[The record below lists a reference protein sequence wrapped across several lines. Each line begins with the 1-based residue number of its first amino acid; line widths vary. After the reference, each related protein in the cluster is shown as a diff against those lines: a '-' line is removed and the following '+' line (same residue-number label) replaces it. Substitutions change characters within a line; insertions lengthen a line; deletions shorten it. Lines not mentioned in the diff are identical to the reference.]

1 MPGSG
6 NVLIDA
12 IAGIGWL
19 GRGGNNNITYYFN
32 NSLGFHN
39 WTATEKAAYQA
50 ALQQFAN
57 VANIT
62 IQEVFSPVGADMNEN
77 WVSNADILANFGD
90 FGGYHQYPFNPGPA
104 TGYYNFDGRPY
115 FNAAGLTPGGVG
127 FQLLMHEVGHGMGLA
142 HPHDTDMGTG
152 VLPGVVNSSDLGTLS
167 YNQNLYSIMSYNN
180 GPSLSSGSNNY
191 GHAATLMAFDIAAI
205 QYLYGANN
213 NFHGS
218 GDTYTLPDTNSPGTY
233 WSCIWDTGGID
244 QIVYGGT
251 RNATIDLRA
260 ATIDNSPTGG
270 GIPSLASGIF
280 GGFTIANGVVIENA
294 SGGSGADT
302 LTGNNVANFLAGNG
316 GYDVAV
322 GGFGNDTLVGAFGA
336 DTLLGNQD
344 NDVILGNQD
353 NDIVVGGQ
361 GADVVVG
368 GQGFDFVFGNEA
380 NDFVFGN
387 ESNDTIIAGQGAD
400 TVFAGQGDDSI
411 LGSEGNDSMFGNEGA
426 DHFTFA
432 TGSGADIIGDFN
444 GAAGDRLTL
453 FGQTYVQGT
462 SGDGDVLLTLSGG
475 GTIELN
481 GIAPAGFQPGFLV

>member
-1 MPGSG
+1 MTGSG

-77 WVSNADILANFGD
+77 WVSNAYMLANFGD

-142 HPHDTDMGTG
+142 HTFDTDMGTG

-167 YNQNLYSIMSYNN
+167 FNQNLYSIMSYNN

-213 NFHGS
+213 NFHSS
-218 GDTYTLPDTNSPGTY
+218 GDTYTLPDSNGPGTY
-233 WSCIWDTGGID
+233 WTCIWDTGGID

-270 GIPSLASGIF
+270 GIPSY
-280 GGFTIANGVVIENA
+280 ANEI
-294 SGGSGADT
+294 T
-302 LTGNNVANFLAGNG
+302 
-316 GYDVAV
+316 AV
-322 GGFGNDTLVGAFGA
+322 
-336 DTLLGNQD
+336 
-344 NDVILGNQD
+344 
-353 NDIVVGGQ
+353 
-361 GADVVVG
+361 
-368 GQGFDFVFGNEA
+368 
-380 NDFVFGN
+380 
-387 ESNDTIIAGQGAD
+387 SR
-400 TVFAGQGDDSI
+400 S
-411 LGSEGNDSMFGNEGA
+411 
-426 DHFTFA
+426 
-432 TGSGADIIGDFN
+432 
-444 GAAGDRLTL
+444 R
-453 FGQTYVQGT
+453 GT
-462 SGDGDVLLTLSGG
+462 SSSRTPAAAAATTPSPATTSPTSCP
-475 GTIELN
+475 GTA
-481 GIAPAGFQPGFLV
+481 API